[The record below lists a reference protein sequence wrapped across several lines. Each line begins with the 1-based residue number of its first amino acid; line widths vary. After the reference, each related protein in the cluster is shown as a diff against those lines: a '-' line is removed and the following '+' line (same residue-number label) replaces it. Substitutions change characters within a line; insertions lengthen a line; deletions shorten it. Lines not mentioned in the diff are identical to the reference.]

1 MEAKVYSFLF
11 PWGRRKETKEKAKNV
26 LARRPAVGF
35 PEHFTKLAT
44 LKHRS
49 VLCSGNPTS
58 SKDLLVRNVLN

>member
-26 LARRPAVGF
+26 LTRRPAVGF

-49 VLCSGNPTS
+49 V
-58 SKDLLVRNVLN
+58 